1 VAVQFS
7 SSDPIDRSI
16 QTYLG
21 VQPNRGR
28 RLLEHRDA
36 LAIMRSAMSPHASK
50 LATAI
55 AVCAWLLPAC
65 AERDESLQTDS
76 SAEVESQASQPAVAP
91 AELRVGDE
99 LADPRVQALRALGY
113 AGQDKPSGAGKAKN
127 APAKAEAKAPDAA
140 ALSELEYQT
149 AQSMN
154 QRANEAFD
162 YLGVASFEAPS
173 KLDNLETEG
182 NRAARAP
189 RARPESDGKE
199 LETLLEEAGRFRD
212 QASASPM
219 LEKKL
224 VGRLVARRQRADDSD
239 RLAKAGEAPAHS
251 EAQRFVR
258 ERRSLEGLSFRAAS
272 GYWANTYVPVDP
284 VMRLLESRL
293 GKRDRSALQAFA
305 PRQLLLEAASH
316 QTPQPFDPPSR
327 AALSVFVQADRRGLE
342 GERRMLVQVGLQG
355 AERRS
360 GLRPAMSVGIVLD
373 VRGSVST
380 EIATAMR
387 ALMDGFLEAKDVGD
401 RFSLTVVGEP
411 GGTLISPDE
420 FRHGPISLAMARL
433 VEPGS
438 SGHPGEHFLDLEEAV
453 HTRSMELRRSDAP
466 AAPLGSSMVFLV
478 TSQPFGSLTT
488 ALAAIAHES
497 AVAGVPVSVVGIGE
511 QVQLAEIERVAL
523 AGQGNRRLMHAAAE
537 AERLVQRELSALS
550 RVIAR
555 ALRLRIRLAPGV
567 KLIEVVGSER
577 LDAAG
582 AQQVRAAEKSI
593 DRRLAR
599 NLGIEADRGEDE
611 EGIQIVMP
619 TFHSGDAHAVL
630 LDVVAPG
637 PGPIADV
644 TVRYK
649 DLVYLRNSV
658 ARANLTLGRSSEPPG
673 PLERNVVKNLLAI
686 RLSETLKQAG
696 RDLMAGGDAHA
707 IASVRRFQALLQG
720 VQREVPGFQND
731 ADLAD
736 DAGMLGEYLAVLD
749 AGALQQAEPRQYLAD
764 SLQLSGY
771 FKTVPRSTSDPRVA
785 RR

>member
-1 VAVQFS
+1 
-7 SSDPIDRSI
+7 
-16 QTYLG
+16 
-21 VQPNRGR
+21 
-28 RLLEHRDA
+28 
-36 LAIMRSAMSPHASK
+36 MSPHASK
-50 LATAI
+50 LATALL
-55 AVCAWLLPAC
+55 VGLCAWLFAAC
-65 AERDESLQTDS
+65 ADRDEHIESDPP
-76 SAEVESQASQPAVAP
+76 AAVEPQASQPAFASR
-91 AELRVGDE
+91 AEGALRGGVELDE
-99 LADPRVQALRALGY
+99 TRVQALRAHGY
-113 AGQDKPSGAGKAKN
+113 AGQDRASGAGKSKR
-127 APAKAEAKAPDAA
+127 APAKAGAKAPDAA
-140 ALSELEYQT
+140 ALSELDYQT

-162 YLGVASFEAPS
+162 YLGVGSFEAS
-173 KLDNLETEG
+173 SQLDDLETEG
-182 NRAARAP
+182 NRAVRGP
-189 RARPESDGKE
+189 QARPASDGKE
-199 LETLLEEAGRFRD
+199 LATLLDEAGRFRD
-212 QASASPM
+212 QASANAM
-219 LEKKL
+219 LEKKQ
-224 VGRLVARRQRADDSD
+224 VGGLVAHRERADDLD
-239 RLAKAGEAPAHS
+239 RLAQMSEPLAHS
-251 EAQRFVR
+251 AAQRFVR
-258 ERRSLEGLSFRAAS
+258 ERSSLEGLSFRAAS
-272 GYWANTYVPVDP
+272 GYWANTYVPGDP
-284 VMRLLESRL
+284 VMRWLESRL

-305 PRQLLLEAASH
+305 PRQLLLEAAAR

-327 AALSVFVQADRRGLE
+327 AALSIFVQADRRGLE
-342 GERRMLVQVGLQG
+342 GEQRMLVQVGLQG
-355 AERRS
+355 AERHR
-360 GLRPAMSVGIVLD
+360 GLRSAMSVGIVLD
-373 VRGSVST
+373 VRGGVST

-401 RFSLTVVGEP
+401 RFSLTVAGEP

-433 VEPGS
+433 VEPGG
-438 SGHPGEHFLDLEEAV
+438 SGHPGKHSFGLEEALRK
-453 HTRSMELRRSDAP
+453 RSMELRRSDDP
-466 AAPLGSSMVFLV
+466 AAPLGSSMVLLV
-478 TSQPFGSLTT
+478 TSQPFGSLTG
-488 ALAAIAHES
+488 ALAAIAHGS
-497 AVAGVPVSVVGIGE
+497 AVAGVPVSLVGIGD

-523 AGQGNRRLMHAAAE
+523 AGQGNRRLMHSPAE
-537 AERLVQRELSALS
+537 AERLVERELSALS

-567 KLIEVVGSER
+567 KLVEVVGSEQ

-599 NLGIEADRGEDE
+599 HLGIEADRGEDE
-611 EGIQIVMP
+611 VGIQIVIP

-630 LDVVAPG
+630 LDVVASG

-658 ARANLTLGRSSEPPG
+658 ARDNLTLGRSNEPPG

-696 RDLMAGGDAHA
+696 RDLMAGGDAQV
-707 IASVRRFQALLQG
+707 IASVRRFQALLEG
-720 VQREVPGFQND
+720 LQREIPGFQND

-736 DAGMLGEYLAVLD
+736 DVGMLAEYLAVLD
-749 AGALQQAEPRQYLAD
+749 AGALQQDEPRQYLAD